1 MEFAQIEVFFAAET
15 GNFNKIDDYI
25 SQGGDVNIMNTEG
38 ETLLMFAADYGHTEI
53 CRMLIAAGAK
63 VDAQSEYEEI
73 TALMIAAT
81 CGFDDVC
88 EILIDAGANIN
99 LYDFRNRT
107 AFYYANKNNHTTLC
121 KYLAEKGA
129 VV

>member
-15 GNFNKIDDYI
+15 GNFNKINEYI

-38 ETLLMFAADYGHTEI
+38 ETLLMFAADYGHTEM
-53 CRMLIAAGAK
+53 CRMLITAGAK

-73 TALMIAAT
+73 TALILAAT
-81 CGFDDVC
+81 CGFEDIC
-88 EILIDAGANIN
+88 EILVDGGANVN
-99 LYDFRNRT
+99 LRDFRNYT
-107 AFYYANKNNHTTLC
+107 ALYYASKNNHKSLC